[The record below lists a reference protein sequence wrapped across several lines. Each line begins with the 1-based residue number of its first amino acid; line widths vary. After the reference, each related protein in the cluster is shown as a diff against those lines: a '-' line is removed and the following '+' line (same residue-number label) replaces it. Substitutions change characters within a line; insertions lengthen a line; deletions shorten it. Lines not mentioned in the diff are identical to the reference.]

1 MLRLI
6 AIAAVLAASGA
17 AAQPVDPGSVTII
30 RDRFG
35 VPHVY
40 GPTDASVVFG
50 LAYAQAEDNLEL
62 LEYSALLALGRV
74 TELEGEGEPE
84 EAFWSALL
92 VRAFELPRLSR
103 EEYQRAAPA
112 MRALYD
118 AYAAGLNHYLA
129 RHPEARLRVLERFE
143 PWHTL
148 AMLRQKYYLGEFIW
162 YTGLRPAELRVSGL
176 RWREE
181 DRGAAAAPDG
191 AEPAWRRSAFPPP
204 AAFAAA
210 ERAAGREPAQGSNM
224 WAVAPQR
231 SASGNA
237 LLFINPHIG
246 FFGPY
251 QYYESHLASGE
262 GLHFSGTGRYG
273 FPLPYIGHN
282 ERLGWSH
289 TDNDP
294 DHGDLYLERFEHPS
308 DPLAYRYGDGWRQ
321 AVQWTDT
328 IRVRTAAGVEARP
341 VTLLKTHHGPVVA
354 ERDGRRVAVRLA
366 KLEEGGWYDQWYA
379 MARAQNLEEFR
390 AALERTAIP
399 YMNIVYADA
408 DGNIFY
414 IYNGVVPRRATGFD
428 WRRAVAGDDPRT
440 EWQGF
445 HFARDLPPAAEPVR
459 RLRAEHQLHA
469 VHHHPLGQPDRGGV
483 SPVHGGRGR
492 GQRAG

>member
-1 MLRLI
+1 MRSPSARTLRLL
-6 AIAAVLAASGA
+6 AIAAVLAASVGRA
-17 AAQPVDPGSVTII
+17 SAQPVDPGSVTIV

-62 LEYSALLALGRV
+62 LEYSALLALGRA
-74 TELEGEGEPE
+74 TELEGEGERE
-84 EAFWSALL
+84 QAFWSALL

-129 RHPEARLRVLERFE
+129 RHPGARLRVLERFE

-148 AMLRQKYYLGEFIW
+148 AMLREKYYLQEFIW
-162 YTGLRPAELRVSGL
+162 YTGLRPQELRVSGL
-176 RWREE
+176 RWRE
-181 DRGAAAAPDG
+181 DDSSGA
-191 AEPAWRRSAFPPP
+191 AWRRSAFPPP

-224 WAVAPQR
+224 WAVAPSR

-237 LLFINPHIG
+237 LLFMNPHIG

-341 VTLLKTHHGPVVA
+341 VTLLRTHHGPVVA
-354 ERDGRRVAVRLA
+354 ERNGRRVAVRLA

-379 MARAQNLEEFR
+379 MARAQSLEEFR
-390 AALERTAIP
+390 A
-399 YMNIVYADA
+399 
-408 DGNIFY
+408 
-414 IYNGVVPRRATGFD
+414 
-428 WRRAVAGDDPRT
+428 
-440 EWQGF
+440 
-445 HFARDLPPAAEPVR
+445 
-459 RLRAEHQLHA
+459 
-469 VHHHPLGQPDRGGV
+469 
-483 SPVHGGRGR
+483 
-492 GQRAG
+492 